1 MRSLT
6 SRSPPACIA
15 AMKLKQHLT
24 WLFCFTD
31 LAFLLL
37 ISLSLIP
44 GAPEEPYI
52 HFALMEVPGVPEN
65 PNLAPLKQSDVQW
78 ELHVYGGYP
87 EIHPQPFKLIG
98 MVSEASGVRTVTDKY
113 LEKDEL
119 LGELVLL
126 KEHGTRPVLIP
137 SKSSLSHD
145 FLFAAGAIARTWDGA
160 KSKTIVQSLSPD
172 EGFRK

>member
-1 MRSLT
+1 
-6 SRSPPACIA
+6 
-15 AMKLKQHLT
+15 MKLKQHFA
-24 WLFCFTD
+24 WLFCCTD

-44 GAPEEPYI
+44 SAPDEPDI

-65 PNLAPLKQSDVQW
+65 PNLAPFKQSDVRW

-98 MVSEASGVRTVTDKY
+98 MIAEPSGARTVTEKY
-113 LEKDEL
+113 LEKDDL
-119 LGELVLL
+119 LGELLL
-126 KEHGTRPVLIP
+126 LRDHGIRPLLIP

-145 FLFAAGAIARTWDGA
+145 FLFAAGAIARTWGGA
-160 KSKTIVQSLSPD
+160 KSETIVKSLDPD

>member
-1 MRSLT
+1 
-6 SRSPPACIA
+6 
-15 AMKLKQHLT
+15 MKLKQHYA

-44 GAPEEPYI
+44 SAPVDSYI
-52 HFALMEVPGVPEN
+52 HFALMEVPAVPEN
-65 PNLAPLKQSDVQW
+65 PNLAPLKKSDVQW

-98 MVSEASGVRTVTDKY
+98 MVAEPSGARTVADRY

-119 LGELVLL
+119 LGELLL
-126 KEHGTRPVLIP
+126 LRDHGIRPVLIP

-145 FLFAAGAIARTWDGA
+145 FLFAAGAIARTWEGA
-160 KSKTIVQSLSPD
+160 KSGAIVKSLDLD

>member
-1 MRSLT
+1 
-6 SRSPPACIA
+6 
-15 AMKLKQHLT
+15 MKLKQHLT

-44 GAPEEPYI
+44 SAPEEPYI

-65 PNLAPLKQSDVQW
+65 PNLAPLKQSDEHW

-87 EIHPQPFKLIG
+87 VNHPKPFKLIG
-98 MVSEASGVRTVTDKY
+98 KVPEPSGVRTITDKY

-119 LGELVLL
+119 LGELLL
-126 KEHGTRPVLIP
+126 LRDQGIRPLLIP

-160 KSKTIVQSLSPD
+160 KSKAIVKSLDPN